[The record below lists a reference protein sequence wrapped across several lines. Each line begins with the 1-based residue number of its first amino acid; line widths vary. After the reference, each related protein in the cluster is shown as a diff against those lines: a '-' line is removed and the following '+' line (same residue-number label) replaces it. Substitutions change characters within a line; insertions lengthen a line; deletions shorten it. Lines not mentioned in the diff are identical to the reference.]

1 MRTQLLLSVAAAAIM
16 LPGAAYA
23 QSTGSADFEGDI
35 VITSTKA
42 RGVGGVEVPDTG
54 KSKVQLNQEFIQRQ
68 TPGQSILET
77 INSLPGVSF
86 QNQDPY
92 GSSGGRLTIRGFG
105 PDRISLTVDGVPL
118 NDTGNYAIYSNQQV
132 DPELIDNV
140 NVSLGSTDIDSP
152 TASASGSTV
161 NYRTIT
167 PTNDFGVRLAG
178 SYGGLNMFRT
188 FALVNTGQFTPW
200 GTKAWFSYTH
210 QNYDVLFS
218 DFGEINKEALNFK
231 IYQPIGGNG
240 DFVSIAGNWNVNR
253 NWNTPD
259 WSITTMPATLKL
271 AQAYHSPLCT
281 VAPARPG
288 LADTPN
294 SCGTSAFYEQN
305 INPSNTGTLRIN
317 SRFTLA
323 KGLVLTV
330 DPTFWYT
337 KANGGAYGVVGREA
351 TAPGGY
357 YGYIGNSYYTG
368 QDLNG
373 DGDQCDRAAAG
384 TSTCPLPPASLPSGG
399 GVEMDAVSQT
409 ITHRWIIL
417 SSLRYDFSDTQTLRL
432 NYTHDYGRHRQTGE
446 MIGLQMNGQPIDVF
460 PVNDPLLAPNGYKIQ
475 KRDRKS
481 FAVLDQ
487 VSAEYRGKFL
497 NDALVLNFGARLPWF
512 KRNLHQNC
520 FTTSATGFLDCI
532 AGSQA
537 DIDAYAAA
545 HPSYGAP
552 GFRQFTFSKLL
563 PSANLTY
570 QFGGGLQAY
579 ASYSK
584 SMSVPGTDNLY
595 NTFFFEPGT
604 PGGSAPK
611 PETTDNFD
619 VGLRYN
625 TGKVQAFVAGWYTIF
640 TNRLASSYDPIN
652 DITLYRNL
660 GRVDK
665 YGVDASVSYSP
676 IRELTLYAFGSYL
689 KSKIKDDV
697 AAGFFCTADYVKDS
711 RYGCTAVGDDAYYF
725 TAGKREAG
733 APTYTLGAR
742 GQVNVDPIVFGAQ
755 VKRTGPRYLNDQN
768 MPLLDSKTGAF
779 LYGAKTPAYTVV
791 DLDARVNL
799 EFLGLNKTTYVQFNV
814 SNLFNEYYVGNLG
827 NANTSDTSNPF
838 VYLGSP
844 RTAMVTL
851 NVQF

>member
-1 MRTQLLLSVAAAAIM
+1 MRTQFLIGVAAAAIM

-35 VITSTKA
+35 VITAAKTKA
-42 RGVGGVEVPDTG
+42 IGGTEIPDTP
-54 KSKVQLNQEFIQRQ
+54 KSKVQLDQAFIARQ

-118 NDTGNYAIYSNQQV
+118 NDTGNYALYSNQQI

-161 NYRTIT
+161 NYRTII
-167 PTNDFGVRLAG
+167 PTDKFGVRLAG
-178 SYGGLNMFRT
+178 SYGDLNMFRV
-188 FALVNTGQFTPW
+188 FGLVNTGEFTPW

-218 DFGEINKEALNFK
+218 DFGEINKQALNFK
-231 IYQPIGGNG
+231 IYQPIGSNG

-259 WSITTMPATLKL
+259 WTLTTVPATLKA
-271 AQAYHSPLCT
+271 AQSYHSPNCL
-281 VAPARPG
+281 VAVGRPG
-288 LADTPN
+288 QVDTPN
-294 SCGTSAFYEQN
+294 SCGTSAFFEQN

-337 KANGGAYGVVGREA
+337 KANGGAYGVQGKEYA
-351 TAPGGY
+351 NSAGL
-357 YGYIGNSYYTG
+357 YGYLGNSYYVG
-368 QDLNG
+368 KDLNG
-373 DGDQCDRAAAG
+373 DGDVLD
-384 TSTCPLPPASLPSGG
+384 T
-399 GVEMDAVSQT
+399 VEMDATSQT
-409 ITHRWIIL
+409 VTHRWLIL
-417 SSLRYDFSDTQTLRL
+417 SSLRYDLSDTQTVRL
-432 NYTHDYGRHRQTGE
+432 NYTHDYGRHRQSGE
-446 MIGLQMNGQPIDVF
+446 MIGLQANGQPIDVF
-460 PVNDPLLAPNGYKIQ
+460 PINDPVLAPNGFKIE
-475 KRDRKS
+475 KRNRKS

-487 VSAEYRGKFL
+487 VSAEYRGKFFD
-497 NDALVLNFGARLPWF
+497 DALVINLGARLPWF
-512 KRNLHQNC
+512 KRNLHQYC
-520 FTTSATGFLDCI
+520 FTTSSSGFVDCV
-532 AGSQA
+532 AGSQSVV
-537 DIDAYAAA
+537 DAYALA

-552 GFRQFTFSKLL
+552 GFRQFTYSKLL
-563 PSANLTY
+563 PSAGVTY
-570 QFGGGLQAY
+570 KLGGGLQAY

-584 SMSVPGTDNLY
+584 SMQVPGTDNLY
-595 NTFFFEPGT
+595 NTFFFKPGT
-604 PGGSAPK
+604 VGATSAD

-619 VGLRYN
+619 VGLRYS
-625 TGKVQAFVAGWYTIF
+625 TSKVQAFVAGWYTIF
-640 TNRLASSYDPIN
+640 TNRLASSYDPVN

-660 GRVDK
+660 GKVDK
-665 YGVDASVSYSP
+665 YGVDASVSYHP
-676 IRELTLYAFGSYL
+676 IPELTLYAFGSYL
-689 KSKIKDDV
+689 KSKIKDNV
-697 AAGFFCTADYVKDS
+697 AAGFACTAAYVAAH
-711 RYGCTAVGDDAYYF
+711 RYTCTNVGDDAYYL

-733 APTYTLGAR
+733 APTYTFGAR
-742 GQVNVDPIVFGAQ
+742 AQVDVDPISFGAQ
-755 VKRTGPRYLNDQN
+755 VKRTGPRYINDQN
-768 MPLLDSKTGAF
+768 VPLVNNTTNAV
-779 LYGAKTPAYTVV
+779 LYGAKTPGYTIV

-799 EFLGLNKTTYVQFNV
+799 DFIGLNKTTYVQFNV
-814 SNLFNEYYVGNLG
+814 SNLFNQYYVGNLG
-827 NANTSDTSNPF
+827 NANTSNTSNPF